1 MLSLLLAII
10 YLSFIS
16 LGLPDGLLG
25 AAWPTVYQ
33 QWNVPVSFSGVI
45 YVIICIGTVIAS
57 LLSDRLTKRLGTGM
71 VTALSVATTALALLG
86 FAASR
91 SFWALC
97 LWSVPY
103 GLGAGGVDAS
113 LTNYVALHYKSHH
126 MSWLHCMWGLGAS
139 VGPYLM
145 GAVLT
150 GGGVWSDG
158 YLYVGLIQLALTAGL
173 FCALPLWK
181 KSAPVCTDPQPP
193 LKLSQVLS
201 IPGAKAILLAFFCY
215 CALEQTVCLWSASY
229 LNLHIGLPPEEAA
242 GWASMFYL
250 GITFGRF
257 LSGFVTMKL
266 SDPKMIR
273 LGCGILGLGVALVLL
288 PLGAGATIAG
298 ILLMGLGCA
307 PIYPCIIHST
317 PTHFGAENSQAMV
330 GLQMASAYIGSC
342 LMPPLFGLV
351 AQHLTISLLPLYTLV
366 ILLVMFVSHEITQ
379 KCTHS

>member
-33 QWNVPVSFSGVI
+33 QWNVPVSYSGVI

-57 LLSDRLTKRLGTGM
+57 LLSDRLTRRLGTGL

-113 LTNYVALHYKSHH
+113 LNNYVALHYKSHH

-181 KSAPVCTDPQPP
+181 KTAPVCTEAQPP

-229 LNLHIGLPPEEAA
+229 LNLHTGLSPEEAA

-266 SDPKMIR
+266 SDPDMIR

-317 PTHFGAENSQAMV
+317 PVHFGAENSQAMV
-330 GLQMASAYIGSC
+330 GLQMASAYVGSC

-351 AQHLTISLLPLYTLV
+351 AQHITISLLPLYTLM

-379 KCTHS
+379 KRTRS